1 MSCSDN
7 NEGCGKPTSVPRK
20 TKKVT
25 CARQCGIVG
34 NQLKLKMLF
43 TDHCGNPV
51 DIDGA
56 TVTFEDPNGVAVDLG
71 LQVAR
76 IDLGYY
82 YVEHN
87 FNISGQWKDFW
98 TVGIL
103 GENITFES
111 GFEIISGGNV
121 VQPKCG
127 LDFNSLILIKLKNLK
142 DVDGNLLLKDYNLFF
157 TTEYNPFYASVE
169 MLKMEMGSWVNNV
182 SDDTIALS
190 IHWSSLEADNITGKR
205 PNSERYFFA
214 RSRFVMYDAAM
225 RLFSMPVGSFG
236 NDGKQKQLGD
246 LLIENKES
254 LDFDLKDLLK
264 ELRAERDEWW
274 RVVNAGGCIVNG
286 QGLGPSFAEKSRKS
300 KGYSTSREW
309 HDPWVEGY
317 VQPSQNSKY
326 RVFGE
331 KKYKHGF
338 TPFTDL
344 EYTQVK
350 RSRRR

>member
-1 MSCSDN
+1 MNCSDKQN
-7 NEGCGKPTSVPRK
+7 DCGIPVKVPTK
-20 TKKVT
+20 TKKIK
-25 CARQCGIVG
+25 CQRQCFTLGEEI
-34 NQLKLKMLF
+34 KLKMLF
-43 TDHCGNPV
+43 TDSCGKPT
-51 DIDGA
+51 DINGA
-56 TVTFEDPNGVAVDLG
+56 TVTFVDPNGNTVNPG
-71 LQVAR
+71 LQVEK
-76 IDLGYY
+76 IDVGFY

-87 FNISGQWKDFW
+87 FNIKGTWKDFW
-98 TVGIL
+98 TVSLL

-111 GFEIISGGNV
+111 TFEVIGGGNV

-127 LDFNSLILIKLKNLK
+127 LDFNSLILITLKNIK
-142 DVDGNLLLKDYNLFF
+142 DVDGNELLKDYNLFF

-169 MLKMEMGSWVNNV
+169 MLKMEMGSWTNNV
-182 SDDTIALS
+182 PDDTIALS
-190 IHWSSLEADNITGKR
+190 IHWSSLEANNITGRK

-214 RSRFVMYDAAM
+214 RSRFVMYDAAL
-225 RLFSMPVGSFG
+225 RLFSMPIGGIGS
-236 NDGKQKQLGD
+236 DGKQKQLGD
-246 LLIENKES
+246 LMIENKDS
-254 LDFDLKDLLK
+254 LDFALKDLVK
-264 ELRAERDEWW
+264 ELKAERDEWW
-274 RVVNAGGCIVNG
+274 RVVNAGGCIVSG

-300 KGYSTSREW
+300 KGYQTSREW
-309 HDPWVEGY
+309 HDPWIEGY